1 MLTKYKLTNKD
12 MQTHNGFQCELGK
25 ENVIGKPGNDLC
37 TDQVF
42 HYYDSPELA
51 VLFNP
56 IHANYQPARLFM
68 IECDSVAHDGLKG
81 GSKKQKFIKE
91 LPLIEFSLKQRTVFA
106 ILVALESYQK
116 WEIYDINQSWKQWAD
131 KYLEGK
137 NTSAESAE
145 SAESAARSAERS
157 AEKQSRLFQ
166 SIALKVLSMN
176 L

>member
-12 MQTHNGFQCELGK
+12 MQTHNGFQFVLNK
-25 ENVIGKPGNDLC
+25 ENVIDRPGNALC

-91 LPLIEFSLKQRTVFA
+91 LPLIEFGEKQRVTFA
-106 ILVALESYQK
+106 ILVALDSYPK
-116 WEIYDINQSWKQWAD
+116 WIQFDINKSWKQWAD

-137 NTSAESAE
+137 N
-145 SAESAARSAERS
+145 SAASAAKSAAWSAERS